1 MKRLTTV
8 VLATASLLPMAAP
21 AFAQD
26 ASVDESVSGG
36 NEIVVQARRRDE
48 SLQDVPLS
56 VQAVTSEQLQK
67 LEIRNF
73 QDIAKV
79 VPGLSL
85 ASQGFTTSASLRGIT
100 FDGRASGSSTSV
112 EFYRNDAV
120 ITSNALFAAVYDI
133 GQIEVLRGP
142 QGTLRGRASPSGSI
156 TITTRR
162 PDLSEYGG
170 YVSGSLANRSKWN
183 LEGAVNV
190 PVIADKLAIR
200 VAGYTGKNRGN
211 NIRGLNVPTGAIDDD
226 IFARTDA
233 VRASVRADPF
243 DGALVLDFNFETIHV
258 ERRQYDQSQSLANY
272 NGSTLAGDQSPR
284 TISPAD
290 RLGIGSVPAT
300 QDNHYKIFNW
310 QAKFRQWGQALT
322 YVGNRLVGEQLI
334 YAPQD
339 AGGILPTNV
348 ATFPFV
354 NPPAGLQF
362 ASFGQLTNSPVRQ
375 TVHELRLQNE
385 DRIAGLFDYVIGGFT
400 AEAGPGT
407 LLLNGTAGSYRSTAA
422 ASATVPVVGGV
433 PASPVAVIP
442 GVAFPNGLFPGYRL
456 DYMAFSAT
464 NRARYEK
471 ESSLFGNLTVHLGEA
486 TELSGGLRHIWWK
499 GDSGTVS
506 GISLLDPRNSGGFI
520 QRACFGEK
528 VLPDLNSP
536 TLGANYV
543 CAPTKEATIYM
554 ASLKH
559 KFSEDLMAYFSFGT
573 SWRPGNSLVGW
584 GLSQGLAPTYGAQ
597 VNPFLNLPDETS
609 KSFEAGFKTS
619 WLDRRLTFNVS
630 AFYQKFNN
638 FPIYPNN
645 AVSLSTPNGST
656 PAPSL
661 VNNFVFAAPA
671 AVTVKGVEADL
682 AFRISDNFNLA
693 TTFAFA
699 DSKANN
705 ASVPCNDLNN
715 DNIQDSTTPTLS
727 QLQAHLPA
735 GAQIDTC
742 TLNAAA
748 TTNARFSGTV
758 QAEYTMP
765 VSDWA
770 TGYLRGFVN
779 WRGSSANDPTNPID
793 SVPAYALVDMF
804 AGLRGSNGGWEAGL
818 YVKNL
823 FDKQVVTRRDAT
835 TGLTAINTAPNPP
848 GTVGNTV
855 AGNVGYNYLNI
866 ATNDPREFGLSLR
879 YTFGSR

>member
-1 MKRLTTV
+1 MKKFVGTLVGTST
-8 VLATASLLPMAAP
+8 LALSCP
-21 AFAQD
+21 AFAQEAAGQG
-26 ASVDESVSGG
+26 ASAEQTMGEDIIVS
-36 NEIVVQARRRDE
+36 ARRRDE
-48 SLQDVPLS
+48 SIQDVPLS

-67 LEIRNF
+67 LEIRSF

-85 ASQGFTTSASLRGIT
+85 ASQGFATSASLRGIT

-162 PDLSEYGG
+162 PDLSGLGG
-170 YVSGSLANRSKWN
+170 YASGSVANRSKWN
-183 LEGAVNV
+183 IEGALNL
-190 PVIADKLAIR
+190 PVITDKLAIR
-200 VAGYTGKNRGN
+200 VAGYKGDNRGN
-211 NIRGLNVPTGAIDDD
+211 NVRGLNVPTGAIDDD
-226 IFARTDA
+226 IFARTEA
-233 VRASVRADPF
+233 LRASLRADPF
-243 DGALVLDFNFETIHV
+243 DGVLVLDFNFETIHV
-258 ERRQYDQSQSLANY
+258 ERQQYEQSQSLANFS
-272 NGSTLAGDQSPR
+272 GSKLAGVQSPR
-284 TISPAD
+284 TISPAA
-290 RLGIGSVPAT
+290 RLGIGSVPTT
-300 QDNHYKIFNW
+300 QDNHYKIYNW

-334 YAPQD
+334 YGQQD
-339 AGGILPTNV
+339 AGGILPMNV
-348 ATFPFV
+348 AAFPFV
-354 NPPAGLQF
+354 NPPAGLEF
-362 ASFGQLTNSPVRQ
+362 ARFGQLTNSPVRQ

-385 DRIAGLFDYVIGGFT
+385 DRVAGLFDYVIGGFT
-400 AEAGPGT
+400 AQAGPGT
-407 LLLNGTAGSYRSTAA
+407 LIYTGSAASYRSATPG
-422 ASATVPVVGGV
+422 SATVPVAGGV
-433 PASPVAVIP
+433 PASPVAVSP
-442 GVAFPNGLFPGYRL
+442 GTAFPNGLFPSYRL
-456 DYMAFSAT
+456 NYLAFSAT
-464 NRARYEK
+464 NRPRYEK

-499 GDSGTVS
+499 GDSGTAS

-528 VLPDLNSP
+528 VLPDLNSA

-559 KFSEDLMAYFSFGT
+559 KFSEDFMAYASFGT

-597 VNPFLNLPDETS
+597 VNRFLNLPDETS
-609 KSFEAGFKTS
+609 KSFEVGFKTA
-619 WLDRRLTFNVS
+619 WLDRRLTFNLS

-671 AVTVKGVEADL
+671 PVTVKGVEADL
-682 AFRISDNFNLA
+682 AFKVSDNFNLSA
-693 TTFAFA
+693 TFAFA
-699 DSKANN
+699 DSKASN
-705 ASVPCNDLNN
+705 ATVPCNDLNN
-715 DNIQDSTTPTLS
+715 DNVQDGTTPTLS

-758 QAEYTMP
+758 QAEYTVP
-765 VSDWA
+765 VSERA
-770 TGYLRGFVN
+770 NGYLRGFIN

-793 SVPAYALVDMF
+793 AVPAYAVVDLF
-804 AGLRGSNGGWEAGL
+804 AGLRGSNGAWEAGF

-823 FDKQVVTRRDAT
+823 LDKQVVTRRDAAP
-835 TGLTAINTAPNPP
+835 GLTAIATAPTSP
-848 GTVGNTV
+848 GNTV
-855 AGNVGYNYLNI
+855 AGNAGYNYLGI

-879 YTFGSR
+879 YAFGSR